1 MNKIF
6 LSAAVLAV
14 MGCASMPQRTEI
26 QLPVQP
32 EIPVVHAKKA
42 DGGVF
47 IPEKDF
53 ITLVQYVEK
62 MKGHVKEL
70 NAVIEYYKG
79 DK

>member
-1 MNKIF
+1 MNKFF
-6 LSAAVLAV
+6 LVAAVLTV

-32 EIPVVHAKKA
+32 EMPVVHAEKA

-79 DK
+79 AK